1 MSARPTPDEYD
12 PFYASYIGQVPE
24 RMDPVEMM
32 EAQLTEV
39 SDLLGSLTVA
49 QGGHRYAEGKWS
61 VREVV
66 GHLADA
72 ERVFQYRMFRITRGD
87 TTPLAGFDEQTYV
100 AAAGADR
107 RPMADLLDEW
117 TATRRATLAFVRSVP
132 DQTWRRRG
140 TANNLPISAR
150 ALLYITPG
158 HVAHHLE
165 VLRTRY
171 GLGTGG

>member
-1 MSARPTPDEYD
+1 MIERPAPDEYESY
-12 PFYASYIGQVPE
+12 YASYIAQVPE

-32 EAQLTEV
+32 EAQLAEV
-39 SDLLGSLTVA
+39 SGLLGSLSVA

-72 ERVFQYRMFRITRGD
+72 ERVFQYRAFRISRGD
-87 TTPLAGFDEQTYV
+87 STPLAGFDEQTYV

-107 RPMADLLDEW
+107 RPMADLLEEW
-117 TATRRATLAFVRSVP
+117 AATRRATLAFVRSVP
-132 DQTWRRRG
+132 DAHWSRRG

-150 ALLYITPG
+150 ALLYILPG
-158 HVAHHLE
+158 HLAHHLE

-171 GLGTGG
+171 GL